1 MLNVGAAW
9 AIFGKN
15 SPGPQHVDANIHVI
29 LWAFGM
35 FNNVSVGHREKEQVK
50 GDNLIKN
57 SIALDAELCL
67 CAIVKVNTLGLVD
80 VDATAQLELLLN
92 ACG

>member
-1 MLNVGAAW
+1 MAQRC
-9 AIFGKN
+9 
-15 SPGPQHVDANIHVI
+15 S
-29 LWAFGM
+29 
-35 FNNVSVGHREKEQVK
+35 
-50 GDNLIKN
+50 LIKN

-92 ACG
+92 ACGLHPTRTYIC

>member
-1 MLNVGAAW
+1 MAQRC
-9 AIFGKN
+9 
-15 SPGPQHVDANIHVI
+15 S
-29 LWAFGM
+29 
-35 FNNVSVGHREKEQVK
+35 
-50 GDNLIKN
+50 LIKN